1 MTVNRQSLMKFFA
14 HLQHLFSLDE
24 GWIYATSSQYH
35 SDVILDVDED
45 FGNRTVPSGKQNSN
59 VHQFGGCVGDGDALI
74 TSQKQILLCTRTADC
89 VPILLYN
96 SEQVAVVHMQDGV
109 ELQMKFLP
117 SASQRCLL

>member
-1 MTVNRQSLMKFFA
+1 MIFIAGFNPITIFPILPYGFVYDCQQTDSHEIFA

-45 FGNRTVPSGKQNSN
+45 FRNRTVPSGKQNSN

-74 TSQKQILLCTRTADC
+74 TSQNEFSSLYTYSRLCAHPT
-89 VPILLYN
+89 I
-96 SEQVAVVHMQDGV
+96 
-109 ELQMKFLP
+109 
-117 SASQRCLL
+117 